1 MGPFSTDWE
10 KSHGTSQS
18 SACTANFSQPG
29 RHTFPFHFP
38 IRNGNS
44 SKRSRTALLIYSLG
58 VKLGDAHHCPVWAC
72 LNASSTPAIREDA
85 EQPRDS
91 LGIPNYTS
99 VVHGLPIPEPTSQS
113 LHSTSRGWAASKN
126 HSYDKPK
133 ANKSS
138 KFSNTQIKP
147 ILD

>member
-10 KSHGTSQS
+10 KSHGTSQA
-18 SACTANFSQPG
+18 SARTANFSQPG

-44 SKRSRTALLIYSLG
+44 SNQSRTALFIYSLA
-58 VKLGDAHHCPVWAC
+58 VKHGDAHHCPVWAC

-85 EQPRDS
+85 EQPWDS

-99 VVHGLPIPEPTSQS
+99 VVHGLPIPDPTS
-113 LHSTSRGWAASKN
+113 HSHCTPAAEHGLLLRTTVMTN
-126 HSYDKPK
+126 PK
-133 ANKSS
+133 LTKAPNS
-138 KFSNTQIKP
+138 QIHK
-147 ILD
+147 